1 MAEARHALRQV
12 LRTVDQHLT
21 RVNDNK
27 LWRTHIINL
36 FRKLEDSDP
45 EKQRQLLQQAK
56 DYAYLVNSVQE
67 HRALLLSYNIGVD
80 REQERRKLM
89 SDTAARC
96 GLRLP
101 KFAED
106 P

>member
-1 MAEARHALRQV
+1 MAAVRHALRQV

-27 LWRTHIINL
+27 LWRTHVINL
-36 FRKLEDSDP
+36 FRRLEDADP

-67 HRALLLSYNIGVD
+67 HRVSSLYQYNQHFAHLHCGCWHAG
-80 REQERRKLM
+80 
-89 SDTAARC
+89 TAVV
-96 GLRLP
+96 L
-101 KFAED
+101 
-106 P
+106 

>member
-67 HRALLLSYNIGVD
+67 HRVSSL
-80 REQERRKLM
+80 Q
-89 SDTAARC
+89 AA
-96 GLRLP
+96 
-101 KFAED
+101 EH
-106 P
+106 